1 VSIPEPHN
9 NALRAWGPSDP
20 AAGLK
25 LSPWTLL
32 VGIFPFILT
41 AWMIISAMLAG
52 SVTAPVRAPAQ
63 G

>member
-20 AAGLK
+20 AAGLE